1 MKDWPSSSELRHV
14 GRRSPRLSA
23 IEKVTGRARYSADVQ
38 MSGMLHAVVVRSR
51 IPRGRVVSIDAT
63 AADRV
68 PGVRLILTLR
78 NFPAM
83 PEERSPEGE
92 LVSRRAPISDEIRF
106 VGEEIGAV
114 VAETET
120 AAEEAASLLEIQYEP
135 APAVIEPEDALKPG
149 APPLGSN
156 GNLVGGKP
164 EVAERGDVRRGETEA
179 ELVMEER
186 YSTEVQHHN
195 PLEPHCCVAVW
206 QRGVLTLFDS
216 NQGVHA
222 VKDHLVARLGLPEN
236 RIRVVNEYVGGG
248 FGSKNRSKPYHY
260 IAAIA
265 AKMTGRPVR
274 LWTNR
279 RDEFIAARHRAKSR
293 HRLRGG
299 VRKDG
304 TLTFLFH
311 ETVGQD
317 GADTL
322 LAGVAAGTGVT
333 ERLYRCPNVRTE
345 VSQVHTNTQS
355 PVVFRGP
362 LAAEETFCLE
372 QFVDELAHLAK
383 MDPLEFRLRN
393 YADVDPVSGL
403 PYSSKGLRRCCELGA
418 ERFGWRWRE
427 PGSVREGAKRRGIGV
442 GSAILGDLDYEP
454 SQVWVAWNADGTANV
469 VAGVSDI
476 GTGVE
481 QVLVQIAAEE
491 LGLELEHVTIV
502 MGDSLATPYSID
514 SSYGSRTTML
524 VGPAVRAA
532 AEEARVALLAFAAK
546 QTNLPA
552 KDLMV
557 ADSVISSRRDPTRRV
572 AVKEVTRA
580 AGREQIRA
588 IGRRHPAM
596 PGVAVANFAAH
607 FVEVEVDGDTG
618 QVRVLRAVCA
628 HECGRWINPL
638 LVESQI
644 QGGFLQ
650 GMGMALFEERSMDR
664 RNGMMLN
671 DSMLSY
677 FMPTAVDAPDELVAV
692 EVPLL
697 DPSNSIN
704 AKGIGEPPL
713 VASGAAIANAVYNAI
728 GARVR
733 AYPITPDKV
742 LKALGSVR
750 AG

>member
-1 MKDWPSSSELRHV
+1 
-14 GRRSPRLSA
+14 
-23 IEKVTGRARYSADVQ
+23 
-38 MSGMLHAVVVRSR
+38 MLHCVVVRSR
-51 IPRGRVVSIDAT
+51 IARGRVASIDG
-63 AADRV
+63 AAAQRV
-68 PGVRLILTLR
+68 PGVRLILTPW
-78 NFPAM
+78 NFPSM

-92 LVSRRAPISDEIRF
+92 IVHRRAPIAGDVRF
-106 VGEEIGAV
+106 VGDEIAAV
-114 VAETET
+114 VAETAA
-120 AAEEAASLLEIQYEP
+120 AAERAANLLVIEYETS
-135 APAVIEPEDALKPG
+135 PAVIEPEDSLKPG
-149 APPLGSN
+149 APPLTAA
-156 GNLVGGKP
+156 GNLVGGKA
-164 EVAERGDVRRGETEA
+164 EVYERGDLRAGESEA
-179 ELVMEER
+179 ELVLER
-186 YSTEVQHHN
+186 AYSTEVQHHN

-236 RIRVVNEYVGGG
+236 RVRVVNEYVGGG

-260 IAAIA
+260 IAAAA

-274 LWTNR
+274 LWTDR
-279 RDEFIAARHRAKSR
+279 RDEFIASRHRAKSR

-299 VRKDG
+299 VKKDG

-311 ETVGQD
+311 ETIGQD
-317 GADTL
+317 GADRL
-322 LAGVAAGTGVT
+322 LAGGAAGSGVT

-345 VSQVHTNTQS
+345 VLQVHTNTQS

-372 QFVDELAHLAK
+372 QFVDELAHLAGI
-383 MDPLEFRLRN
+383 DPLEFRLRN
-393 YADVDPVSGL
+393 FAEVDQVSGK
-403 PYSSKGLRRCCELGA
+403 PYSSKGLRRCYESGA
-418 ERFGWRWRE
+418 QRFGWRWRA
-427 PGSVREGAKRRGIGV
+427 PGSVRDGVMRRGIGV

-454 SQVWVAWNADGTANV
+454 SLVCVGWNADGTATV
-469 VAGVSDI
+469 TAGVSDI

-491 LGLELEHVTIV
+491 LGIGLAEVTLV

-532 AEEARVALLAFAAK
+532 AADARSQILAVAAK
-546 QTNLPA
+546 RWNVA
-552 KDLMV
+552 AEDLV
-557 ADSVISSRRDPTRRV
+557 ISESVISSRYDPTRRAPVRDV
-572 AVKEVTRA
+572 ARA
-580 AGREQIRA
+580 EGREQIA
-588 IGRRHPAM
+588 AVGKRHAAM
-596 PGVAVANFAAH
+596 PGVAIANFAAH
-607 FVEVEVDGDTG
+607 FVEVAVDADTG

-644 QGGFLQ
+644 QGGFVQ

-671 DSMLSY
+671 DNMLSY
-677 FMPTAVDAPDELVAV
+677 FVPTARDAPEEHVVIDAGS
-692 EVPLL
+692 P
-697 DPSNSIN
+697 DPSNTIN

-713 VASGAAIANAVYNAI
+713 VAAGGAIANAVYNAI

-742 LKALGSVR
+742 LNALGSVR
-750 AG
+750 AD

>member
-1 MKDWPSSSELRHV
+1 
-14 GRRSPRLSA
+14 
-23 IEKVTGRARYSADVQ
+23 
-38 MSGMLHAVVVRSR
+38 MLHAVVVRSR
-51 IPRGRVVSIDAT
+51 IPRGRVVSIDTT
-63 AADRV
+63 AASRI
-68 PGVRLILTLR
+68 PGVRLILTPG
-78 NFPAM
+78 NFPVM
-83 PEERSPEGE
+83 PEERSPEGAI
-92 LVSRRAPISDEIRF
+92 VSRRAPISDNVRF
-106 VGEEIGAV
+106 VGDEIGAV
-114 VAETET
+114 VAESEV
-120 AAEEAASLLEIQYEP
+120 AAEQAAAVLEIVYEP
-135 APAVIEPEDALKPG
+135 SPAVVEPEDAVKAG
-149 APPLGSN
+149 APQLTPK
-156 GNLVGGKP
+156 GNLVGGRADI
-164 EVAERGDVRRGETEA
+164 AERGDVRRGEA
-179 ELVMEER
+179 AADLVLEER

-216 NQGVHA
+216 NQGIHA

-236 RIRVVNEYVGGG
+236 RVRVVNEYVGGG

-279 RDEFIAARHRAKSR
+279 RDEFIAARHRAKSC

-299 VRKDG
+299 VKRDG

-317 GADTL
+317 GADVL

-383 MDPLEFRLRN
+383 IDPVEFRLRN
-393 YADVDPVSGL
+393 YADGDQVSGL
-403 PYSSKGLRRCCELGA
+403 PYSSKGLRRCFELGA

-427 PGSVREGAKRRGIGV
+427 PGSVRDGAKRRGIGV

-454 SQVWVAWNADGTANV
+454 SQVRVEWNSDGSANV

-481 QVLVQIAAEE
+481 QVLAQVAAEE
-491 LGLELEHVTIV
+491 LGLDLEQVTVV

-524 VGPAVRAA
+524 VGPAVRSAA
-532 AEEARVALLAFAAK
+532 ADARQALLSVAAK
-546 QTNLPA
+546 RMNLHVD
-552 KDLMV
+552 DLEI
-557 ADSVISSRRDPTRRV
+557 AGSVVTSRRDRARRI
-572 AVKEVTRA
+572 AVRDVTRA
-580 AGREQIRA
+580 AGREQIGA

-607 FVEVEVDGDTG
+607 FVEVEVDTDTG
-618 QVRVLRAVCA
+618 RVRVLRAVCA

-644 QGGFLQ
+644 HGGFLQ
-650 GMGMALFEERSMDR
+650 GMGMALFEERSMDP

-671 DSMLSY
+671 DNMLSY
-677 FMPTAVDAPDELVAV
+677 FMPTARDAPDELVAV
-692 EVPLL
+692 EVPLP
-697 DPSNSIN
+697 DPSNNIG

-713 VASGAAIANAVYNAI
+713 VAAGAAIANAVYNAI

-733 AYPITPDKV
+733 AYPLTPDKV
-742 LKALGSVR
+742 LNALGSVR
-750 AG
+750 AR

>member
-1 MKDWPSSSELRHV
+1 
-14 GRRSPRLSA
+14 
-23 IEKVTGRARYSADVQ
+23 VTGRARYSADVAL
-38 MSGMLHAVVVRSR
+38 SGMLHAVVVRSR
-51 IPRGRVVSIDAT
+51 IPRGRVLSIDA
-63 AADRV
+63 AAASRI
-68 PGVRLILTLR
+68 PGVRLILTPQ

-83 PEERSPEGE
+83 PEERSPEGAI
-92 LVSRRAPISDEIRF
+92 VSRRAPISDDVRF
-106 VGEEIGAV
+106 VGDEIGAV
-114 VAETET
+114 VAESEV
-120 AAEEAASLLEIQYEP
+120 AADQAAALLEIEYEP
-135 APAVIEPEDALKPG
+135 GPAVIEPEHALKAD
-149 APPLGSN
+149 APQLTPK
-156 GNLVGGKP
+156 GNLVGGKTDI
-164 EVAERGDVRRGETEA
+164 AKRGDVRRGEAEA
-179 ELVMEER
+179 DFVLEER

-216 NQGVHA
+216 NQGIHA

-236 RIRVVNEYVGGG
+236 RVRVVNEYVGGG

-299 VRKDG
+299 VKKDG

-317 GADTL
+317 GADPL

-383 MDPLEFRLRN
+383 IDPVEFRLRN
-393 YADVDPVSGL
+393 YADVDQVSGL
-403 PYSSKGLRRCCELGA
+403 PYSSKGLKRCFELGA
-418 ERFGWRWRE
+418 GRFGWRWRE
-427 PGSVREGAKRRGIGV
+427 PGSVRDGAKRLGIGV

-454 SQVWVAWNADGTANV
+454 SQVRVEWNADGSANV

-481 QVLVQIAAEE
+481 QVLAQVAAEE
-491 LGLELEHVTIV
+491 LGLDLEQVTVV

-524 VGPAVRAA
+524 VGPAVRSAA
-532 AEEARVALLAFAAK
+532 ADARRALLALAAERMK
-546 QTNLPA
+546 LPA
-552 KDLMV
+552 DELEI
-557 ADSVISSRRDPTRRV
+557 SGSLISSRRDPARRIPV
-572 AVKEVTRA
+572 REVTRA
-580 AGREQIRA
+580 AGRERIGA

-607 FVEVEVDGDTG
+607 FVEVEVDTDTG
-618 QVRVLRAVCA
+618 RVRVLRAVCA

-644 QGGFLQ
+644 HGGFLQ
-650 GMGMALFEERSMDR
+650 GMGMALFEERSMDP

-671 DSMLSY
+671 DSILSY
-677 FMPTAVDAPDELVAV
+677 FMPMALDAPDELVAV
-692 EVPLL
+692 EVPLP
-697 DPSNSIN
+697 DPSNNIG

-713 VASGAAIANAVYNAI
+713 VAAGAAIANAVYNAI
-728 GARVR
+728 GVRVR

-742 LKALGSVR
+742 LNALGSVR
-750 AG
+750 AR